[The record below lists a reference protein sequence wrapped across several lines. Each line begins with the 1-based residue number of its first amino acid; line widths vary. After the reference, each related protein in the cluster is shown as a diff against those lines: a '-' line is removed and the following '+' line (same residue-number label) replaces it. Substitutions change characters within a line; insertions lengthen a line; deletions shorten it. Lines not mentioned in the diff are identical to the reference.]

1 MKFKRC
7 ISAIC
12 SSALVLGLSFLLYPQ
27 QNLFTGTSV
36 SPTGSVAPTPTPVT
50 NVPLENSDPEQSA
63 SATPDMSPTPTV
75 APEVA
80 FLPLLTGDLKD
91 PLPAVSD
98 LVTAYITAYYNNDYE
113 SASAL
118 VTDASLLDASVMEND
133 CKNVKKLEN
142 LELYSKPG
150 LDGVFS
156 IVYATYSLYY
166 SDIQI
171 SVPQFSEYYVKR
183 MADGT
188 FLIQTAPLSAKTM
201 EVFTQARQSGSALEL
216 AVSTLIRR
224 YHNACLAVN
233 EPLLKQ
239 CVTNSD
245 YLNLDFIESRY
256 SVTESFSDYDFIIY
270 NGINEFDYVAFVTHK
285 EKIIFSDTP
294 APCMESYY
302 IKVDEATGIPSIYLG
317 ITSLDTDAY
326 CASLIQSDT
335 IQELAKQTNASM
347 QEALMSDDDLK
358 EFYQLLVSNSSAEE

>member
-27 QNLFTGTSV
+27 SDRFSGASV
-36 SPTGSVAPTPTPVT
+36 PPTGSVVPTATPAIT
-50 NVPLENSDPEQSA
+50 DPVDITDPRH
-63 SATPDMSPTPTV
+63 SATETPNATATPTV

-80 FLPLLTGDLKD
+80 FLPLLNGDLKE
-91 PLPAVSD
+91 PLPDISD
-98 LVTAYITAYYNNDYE
+98 LVTAYVTAYYNNDAE
-113 SASAL
+113 TIATL
-118 VTDASLLDASVMEND
+118 VTDASLFDASVMEND

-150 LDGVFS
+150 IDGVFS

-166 SDIQI
+166 SDLQI
-171 SVPQFSEYYVKR
+171 SVPQLSEYYVKR
-183 MADGT
+183 MPDGS
-188 FLIQTAPLSAKTM
+188 FLIQTAPLSAKTT
-201 EVFTQARQSGSALEL
+201 EVFTQARQSGGALEL

-239 CVTNSD
+239 SVTDPD
-245 YLNLDFIESRY
+245 YLNLEYIDSRY

-285 EKIIFSDTP
+285 EKIVFSDTP

-302 IKVDEATGIPSIYLG
+302 IEVDEATGIPSIYLG

-335 IQELAKQTNASM
+335 IQELAKQTNTSM

-358 EFYQLLVSNSSAEE
+358 EFYQLLVSNSSAE

>member
-27 QNLFTGTSV
+27 PKVSTGTSV
-36 SPTGSVAPTPTPVT
+36 SPTGSVTATPTPVH
-50 NVPLENSDPEQSA
+50 NSDPVS
-63 SATPDMSPTPTV
+63 SATGTPKATPTPAVTPDV
-75 APEVA
+75 T
-80 FLPLLTGDLKD
+80 FLPLLTGDLKE
-91 PLPAVSD
+91 PLPEVSD
-98 LVTAYITAYYNNDYE
+98 LVTAYITAYYNNDPGTI
-113 SASAL
+113 ATL
-118 VTDASLLDASVMEND
+118 VTDVSHFDISVMEND
-133 CKNVKKLEN
+133 CKNVKRLEN
-142 LELYSKPG
+142 LELYSRPG
-150 LDGVFS
+150 IDGVFS

-171 SVPQFSEYYVKR
+171 SVPHFSEYYVKR
-183 MADGT
+183 LADGT
-188 FLIQTAPLSAKTM
+188 FLIQTTPLSEKTA
-201 EVFTQARQSGSALEL
+201 EVFTQARQSGDALEL

-239 CVTNSD
+239 CVTNPD
-245 YLNLDFIESRY
+245 YLNLTYIDSRY
-256 SVTESFSDYDFIIY
+256 SVTETFSDYDFLIY

-285 EKIIFSDTP
+285 EKIVFSDTP

-302 IKVDEATGIPSIYLG
+302 IEVDEATGIPSIYLG

-335 IQELAKQTNASM
+335 IQELAKQTNTSM

-358 EFYQLLVSNSSAEE
+358 EFYQLLVSNSSEE